1 MNVLNLHNT
10 KKTLKFIILI
20 FPLIIILKSAS
31 INIALFVVSL
41 ISILLI
47 IKNKDYS
54 YFKDYFIKV
63 IIFFL
68 CFVFIN
74 SIIHFQNIE
83 TVIKSLGNYRF
94 LFLSFAVFFVLQNIS
109 KKNYSLFI
117 FFNLIIIIIIGLD
130 VLYQYNFNKNIF
142 GFVPGMC
149 DRNLI
154 NCTRFSGM
162 FGSELIAGA
171 YLSQIGLL
179 LFFLAIG
186 KNLKKSLYKKII
198 IYAVILFLFLIIILT
213 GERNALLIFLI
224 CISVLCFFYKKIVI
238 FLTSITIF
246 TIIFLLIAQNSF
258 SIKTRYLDFFN
269 LSISG
274 GESSITKKI
283 MNTPWA
289 YHYEAAFELFL
300 EKPIIGHGYKSFR
313 AKCSETK
320 IDKKLVEQKRKYRGY
335 RGCSS
340 HPHNYMLEMLSENGM
355 IGFLFFVTILI
366 IILNKILKIRKYP
379 KSQNQFLAISIGSL
393 LLALMFPFKP
403 SGSFLSTFNAS
414 IFFYLLGF
422 FIYYTKQLNQE

>member
-1 MNVLNLHNT
+1 MNFLNLNNIQKILH
-10 KKTLKFIILI
+10 FFVLI
-20 FPLIIILKSAS
+20 FPLIIILKSAA
-31 INIALFVVSL
+31 INISLFVISL

-47 IKNKDYS
+47 IKNKNYS
-54 YFKDYFIKV
+54 YFKDYFVAV

-68 CFVFIN
+68 GFVFIN

-83 TVIKSLGNYRF
+83 IVIKSLGNYRF
-94 LFLSFAVFFVLQNIS
+94 LFLSFAVFFVLENIS

-117 FFNLIIIIIIGLD
+117 FFNFIIIIIIGLD

-149 DRNLI
+149 EPILI

-186 KNLKKSLYKKII
+186 ENLKKSLYKKII
-198 IYAVILFLFLIIILT
+198 IYAVIFFLFLIIILT

-238 FLTSITIF
+238 FLTSMTIF
-246 TIIFLLIAQNSF
+246 TIIFLLIAQNSIL
-258 SIKTRYLDFFN
+258 IKTRYLDFFN
-269 LSISG
+269 ISTSVE
-274 GESSITKKI
+274 ESSITTKI

-313 AKCSETK
+313 VKCSETK
-320 IDKKLVEQKRKYRGY
+320 IDKKLVEPKSNYRGY
-335 RGCSS
+335 RGCST
-340 HPHNYMLEMLSENGM
+340 HPHNYMLEILSENGL
-355 IGFLFFVTILI
+355 IGFLLFLTILL
-366 IILNKILKIRKYP
+366 IILNKILKIRKYS
-379 KSQNQFLAISIGSL
+379 KSQNQFLVISIGSL

-422 FIYYTKQLNQE
+422 FIYYTRQLNQK

>member
-1 MNVLNLHNT
+1 MNFLNLNNFQ
-10 KKTLKFIILI
+10 KILQFFVLI
-20 FPLIIILKSAS
+20 FPLVIILKSAA
-31 INIALFVVSL
+31 INIVSFVISL

-47 IKNKDYS
+47 IKNKNYS
-54 YFKDYFIKV
+54 FFKDYFVAV

-68 CFVFIN
+68 GFVFIN

-83 TVIKSLGNYRF
+83 IVIKSLGNYRF
-94 LFLSFAVFFVLQNIS
+94 LFLSFAVFFVLGNIS

-117 FFNLIIIIIIGLD
+117 FFNFIITIIIGLD

-149 DRNLI
+149 DSNLI

-179 LFFLAIG
+179 LFFLALG
-186 KNLKKSLYKKII
+186 ENLKKSLYKKVII
-198 IYAVILFLFLIIILT
+198 FAVILFLFLIIILT

-238 FLTSITIF
+238 FLTSMTIF
-246 TIIFLLIAQNSF
+246 TVIFLLIAQNSF

-274 GESSITKKI
+274 EESNITEKI
-283 MNTPWA
+283 MSTPWA

-300 EKPIIGHGYKSFR
+300 EKPITGHGYKSFR
-313 AKCSETK
+313 VKCSETK
-320 IDKKLVEQKRKYRGY
+320 IDKKLVEQKIKY

-414 IFFYLLGF
+414 MFFYLLGF
-422 FIYYTKQLNQE
+422 FMYYTKQLNQE

>member
-1 MNVLNLHNT
+1 MNFLNLNNIQ
-10 KKTLKFIILI
+10 KILQFFVLI
-20 FPLIIILKSAS
+20 FPLVIILKSAA
-31 INIALFVVSL
+31 INIVLFVVSL

-54 YFKDYFIKV
+54 YFKDYFVVV
-63 IIFFL
+63 IISFL
-68 CFVFIN
+68 GFVFIN

-83 TVIKSLGNYRF
+83 IVIKSLGNYRF
-94 LFLSFAVFFVLQNIS
+94 LFLSFAVFFVLENIS

-117 FFNLIIIIIIGLD
+117 FFNFIIIIIIGLD

-149 DRNLI
+149 EPILI

-186 KNLKKSLYKKII
+186 ENLKKSLYKKII
-198 IYAVILFLFLIIILT
+198 IYAVIFFLFLIIILT

-238 FLTSITIF
+238 FLTSMIIF

-258 SIKTRYLDFFN
+258 SVKTRYLDFFN
-269 LSISG
+269 YSISV
-274 GESSITKKI
+274 EELSITKKI
-283 MNTPWA
+283 MSTPWA

-300 EKPIIGHGYKSFR
+300 EKPITGHGYKSFR

-320 IDKKLVEQKRKYRGY
+320 IDKKLVEQKRKY

-414 IFFYLLGF
+414 MFFYLLGF

>member
-1 MNVLNLHNT
+1 
-10 KKTLKFIILI
+10 
-20 FPLIIILKSAS
+20 
-31 INIALFVVSL
+31 
-41 ISILLI
+41 
-47 IKNKDYS
+47 
-54 YFKDYFIKV
+54 
-63 IIFFL
+63 
-68 CFVFIN
+68 
-74 SIIHFQNIE
+74 
-83 TVIKSLGNYRF
+83 
-94 LFLSFAVFFVLQNIS
+94 
-109 KKNYSLFI
+109 
-117 FFNLIIIIIIGLD
+117 
-130 VLYQYNFNKNIF
+130 
-142 GFVPGMC
+142 MC
-149 DRNLI
+149 DSNLI

-186 KNLKKSLYKKII
+186 ENLKKSLYKKII
-198 IYAVILFLFLIIILT
+198 IYAVIFFLFLIIILT

-224 CISVLCFFYKKIVI
+224 CISVLCFFYKKIFI
-238 FLTSITIF
+238 FLTSMTIF
-246 TIIFLLIAQNSF
+246 TIIFLLIAQNSIL
-258 SIKTRYLDFFN
+258 IKTRYLDFFN
-269 LSISG
+269 ISTSVE
-274 GESSITKKI
+274 ESSITTKI

-313 AKCSETK
+313 TKCSETK

-414 IFFYLLGF
+414 MFFYLLGF

>member
-1 MNVLNLHNT
+1 MNFLNLNNIQ
-10 KKTLKFIILI
+10 KILQFFVLI
-20 FPLIIILKSAS
+20 FPLVIILKSAA
-31 INIALFVVSL
+31 INIVLFVISL

-54 YFKDYFIKV
+54 YFKDYFVAV

-68 CFVFIN
+68 GFVFIN

-83 TVIKSLGNYRF
+83 IVIKSLGNYRF
-94 LFLSFAVFFVLQNIS
+94 LFLSFAVFLVLENIS

-117 FFNLIIIIIIGLD
+117 FFNFIIIIIIGLD

-142 GFVPGMC
+142 GFVPSMC
-149 DRNLI
+149 EPILI

-186 KNLKKSLYKKII
+186 ENLKKSLYKKII

-238 FLTSITIF
+238 FLTSMTIF

-258 SIKTRYLDFFN
+258 SVKTRYLDFFTH
-269 LSISG
+269 SISVK
-274 GESSITKKI
+274 ESSITKKI
-283 MNTPWA
+283 INTPWA

-300 EKPIIGHGYKSFR
+300 EKPITGHGYKSFR
-313 AKCSETK
+313 VKCSETK

-379 KSQNQFLAISIGSL
+379 KSLNQFLVISIGSL